1 MLATV
6 NCQLSNEPSLNM
18 TSALGKFCKL
28 VLDDFVTKGFL
39 TLLKLIRDRPEGH
52 KALFF
57 LSIKNEDFGFYLIMI

>member
-28 VLDDFVTKGFL
+28 VLDDFVTKACL
-39 TLLKLIRDRPEGH
+39 TILKLIRDRTEGH
-52 KALFF
+52 KALF
-57 LSIKNEDFGFYLIMI
+57 LVHKK

>member
-1 MLATV
+1 M
-6 NCQLSNEPSLNM
+6 ERWWF
-18 TSALGKFCKL
+18 GKL

-57 LSIKNEDFGFYLIMI
+57 LSINMSRWTKTTLVNVTASDLSWIITRT

>member
-18 TSALGKFCKL
+18 TSALGKICKL

-39 TLLKLIRDRPEGH
+39 TLLKLISDTPEGY

-57 LSIKNEDFGFYLIMI
+57 SMENGFLT